1 MRALVLNQEGG
12 YAVEERPMPE
22 PDAGEVLFRTHY
34 SGICGTDLH
43 AIQFGRYGDGVV
55 IGHEFA
61 GEVVSAGPGVEG
73 WQAGDRAAVHPKGNM
88 CGACSECRDGYP
100 NMCSSPDIGGSAG
113 IGSDG
118 GMAAYVSLPARKLRK
133 LPDEVSLQEG
143 AWVEPT
149 AVALRGVTRSGFKV
163 GRRAVVI
170 GAGPIGLLCVMHLRL
185 GGASHITVL
194 EPSELRRA
202 KAEELG
208 ADITIDPLTDD
219 PTEIFGNDIER
230 PDYAFECS
238 AAPPAL
244 ETAVEILP
252 HHGNL
257 ALLGVATFPVSFHS
271 YTIIRKELM
280 VTGSSSYGEEFEIA
294 IRLFER
300 GDLDVQP
307 LTSEVVGL
315 EGVLDA
321 FGRLERGEAI
331 KVLVQPDE

>member
-1 MRALVLNQEGG
+1 MRALVLNEEGG

-22 PDAGEVLFRTHY
+22 PDAGEALFKTHY

-43 AIQFGRYGDGVV
+43 AVQFGRYEDGVV

-61 GEVVSAGPGVEG
+61 GEVVSVGPGVEG
-73 WQAGDRAAVHPKGNM
+73 WQSGDRAAVHPKGNV
-88 CGACSECRDGYP
+88 CGACPECRAGYA
-100 NMCSSPDIGGSAG
+100 NMCSATNIGGSAG

-118 GMAAYVSLPARKLRK
+118 GMAAYVSLPAGKLRR
-133 LPDEVSLQEG
+133 LPDDVSTLEG

-163 GRRAVVI
+163 GRRAVVV
-170 GAGPIGLLCVMHLRL
+170 GAGPIGLLTVMHLRL
-185 GGASHITVL
+185 GGADEIIVL
-194 EPSELRRA
+194 EPSDMRRA
-202 KAEELG
+202 KAEEVG
-208 ADITIDPLTDD
+208 ADITINPLTDD
-219 PTEIFGNDIER
+219 PTEIFGSDIQR

-238 AAPPAL
+238 AAPSAL

-252 HHGNL
+252 HHGSL

-271 YTIIRKELM
+271 YTIIRKELT
-280 VTGSSSYGEEFEIA
+280 VTGSSSYAEEFDIS

-300 GDLDVQP
+300 KALDVQP

-331 KVLVQPDE
+331 KILVQPNE